1 MIYCTSKS
9 QYSKGPSRTLFMTF
23 GVSTEG
29 PDMKPQKRNNIKPT
43 DHGTVRILIKL
54 AAILMAGFLLLNAN
68 GEDNDRNAL
77 TVKSSLDR
85 KDGIVVEHA

>member
-1 MIYCTSKS
+1 
-9 QYSKGPSRTLFMTF
+9 
-23 GVSTEG
+23 
-29 PDMKPQKRNNIKPT
+29 MKPQKRNNIKPT

-77 TVKSSLDR
+77 IVKSSLDR